1 MGDPSGCHGCLC
13 YVLAVLVMTAL
24 IFCSCRSVE
33 YVPVETVRTD
43 TLWQK
48 IVERDSII
56 VNDSVIV
63 REKGDTVMI
72 EKWHTKYRDRLKT
85 DTLYVSKTD
94 SVQVPYPVEKK
105 LTRWET
111 FCIDYGKV
119 MLDASVVLVA
129 FIIIWIV
136 RKIKK
141 R

>member
-13 YVLAVLVMTAL
+13 FVLAVLMMTAL

-72 EKWHTKYRDRLKT
+72 EKWHTRYRDRLKT

-105 LTRWET
+105 LTRWQT

-119 MLDASVVLVA
+119 MLGASVVLIA
-129 FIIIWIV
+129 FIIIWIA
-136 RKIKK
+136 RKIKQ